1 MMKSRLLSSLLMAS
15 CLALGSLAQAHQ
27 YKAGDLGIDHPWAR
41 ATVPG
46 ATTGAVY
53 LQVRNTGKNAD
64 TLLSASGP
72 ELADKVEV
80 HSHVIDNGVAKMRP
94 VPQVSLPAGEAVTFK
109 PGGLHIM
116 LMGLKA
122 PLQQGQKLPLTL
134 KFERAGEVKVEV
146 KVEPLDVDAEAMHK
160 H

>member
-1 MMKSRLLSSLLMAS
+1 MMKSRLLSSLALAS
-15 CLALGSLAQAHQ
+15 CLALGSLAHAHQ
-27 YKAGDLGIDHPWAR
+27 FKAGELDIDHPWAR

-53 LQVRNTGKNAD
+53 LQLRNTGKHAD

-94 VPQVSLPAGEAVTFK
+94 VPQLSLPAGEVVTLK
-109 PGGLHIM
+109 PGSLHIM

-134 KFERAGEVKVEV
+134 RFERAGEVKIEV